1 MNTITIFNQDPMQ
14 RMHLAC
20 SAFTESNSSHRMQ
33 RWLPLSLLHCSL
45 CSSHLHNKDPVH
57 LSPLTAPVANYTLAA
72 HRRCSRPSR
81 HLHPD
86 FGVLSRHKRN
96 IAVMNTARG
105 RLDSVHQM
113 VVRCPPPFVAQPPPR
128 TQRPISSILLF
139 KLPRAQVRLIQPL
152 PLSPNTR
159 L

>member
-1 MNTITIFNQDPMQ
+1 
-14 RMHLAC
+14 MHSAC
-20 SAFTESNSSHRMQ
+20 SAFTESNSSHRM
-33 RWLPLSLLHCSL
+33 RRCPLVYIALFAPRRD
-45 CSSHLHNKDPVH
+45 LHNRDPVH
-57 LSPLTAPVANYTLAA
+57 LTPRKAPGANYTFAA

-86 FGVLSRHKRN
+86 FGVLSRHKRY

-139 KLPRAQVRLIQPL
+139 TLPRAQVRLIQPL
-152 PLSPNTR
+152 PLARKTR